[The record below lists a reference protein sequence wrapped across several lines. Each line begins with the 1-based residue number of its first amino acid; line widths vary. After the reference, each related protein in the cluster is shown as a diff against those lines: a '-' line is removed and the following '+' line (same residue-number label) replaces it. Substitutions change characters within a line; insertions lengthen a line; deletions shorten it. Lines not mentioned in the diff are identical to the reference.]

1 MSENDDLEKE
11 LNSIGEKPDLW
22 RDSLGNV
29 VDRNVTKAMKAL
41 GLTMIRAD
49 RTNSKLAKMNLW
61 LALAVLVAAIV
72 QIVLMLRGK

>member
-1 MSENDDLEKE
+1 MVENDDLEKE

-22 RDSLGNV
+22 RDSSGM

-61 LALAVLVAAIV
+61 LAMAVLVAAIV
-72 QIVLMLRGK
+72 QVVLMLRGK